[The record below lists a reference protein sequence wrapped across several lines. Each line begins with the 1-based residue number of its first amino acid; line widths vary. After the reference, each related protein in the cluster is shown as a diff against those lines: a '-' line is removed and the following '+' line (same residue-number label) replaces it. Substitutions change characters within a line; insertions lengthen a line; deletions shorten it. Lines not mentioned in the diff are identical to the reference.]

1 MEQKALA
8 VIPAEGSV
16 TCASIACLRKIQRK
30 ICYGILNNQPVW
42 RDPIMCD
49 ALKTLMRPEMEAEI
63 DKEVENARLENIK
76 NLMETLKFTAQQ
88 VMEALK
94 IPVVDQPKYA
104 ARL

>member
-1 MEQKALA
+1 
-8 VIPAEGSV
+8 
-16 TCASIACLRKIQRK
+16 
-30 ICYGILNNQPVW
+30 
-42 RDPIMCD
+42 MCD
-49 ALKTLMRPEMEAEI
+49 ALKTLMRPEMEAEIEI